1 MTETVRGIG
10 VVLLCLA
17 LLALIVIAQRGMI
30 AQSIAAYG
38 DSCPCEYST
47 DVAGSQCGGR
57 SAWTRSGGAE
67 PLCYHADITKEGAER
82 HLRLLERKR
91 GTD

>member
-17 LLALIVIAQRGMI
+17 SLALIVIAQRGMI

-47 DVAGSQCGGR
+47 DVAGNACGGR
-57 SAWTRSGGAE
+57 SAWSRSGEAE
-67 PLCYHADITKEGAER
+67 PLCYHSDITMER
-82 HLRLLERKR
+82 IKR
-91 GTD
+91 DRAFRQVFDLGD